1 MDAGQWLRG
10 NCCDEDR
17 IVLRVKSP
25 KVFPF
30 AIALMAALALAA
42 CSRGGGTGAPAASSL
57 TVTLTAA
64 ERRAVDREVVAS
76 GSVAA
81 WQEMSLGVEV
91 TGLRAAN
98 VLVEPGD
105 KVVAG
110 QALVELDRRTLEVQT
125 RQAEASLA
133 QARANA
139 ELAISQ
145 EKRGA
150 TLLDRNL
157 ISTNDF
163 EVLRTNRAR
172 AEAQV
177 ASAQAEYDASKLRLG
192 FATLRAPDNGI
203 ISTRNVQP
211 GQIVVGGS
219 ELLRLIRRGRLEWRA
234 EVSETDL
241 TRIKVGSTVDLRG
254 PSGERVSGVIRAVSP
269 AIDPQTRTALVYAD
283 LEKPGALRAGMFAE
297 GRLRVGKAEVTV
309 IARQSVVFRDGYSYV
324 FVLGEGGKVLQR
336 RIDSGLP
343 QGDFIEVRSGL
354 REGEKVVARGAGFLS
369 DGDIVKVVAGFSS

>member
-1 MDAGQWLRG
+1 MDARGWLRG
-10 NCCDEDR
+10 HHPPEVR
-17 IVLRVKSP
+17 IVADVISRKFVI
-25 KVFPF
+25 VGVT
-30 AIALMAALALAA
+30 LAVVLSLSA
-42 CSRGGGTGAPAASSL
+42 CSRGGDKSPAASSL
-57 TVTLTAA
+57 TVTLVAA
-64 ERRAVDREVVAS
+64 ERRQIDREIVAS

-91 TGLRAAN
+91 AGLRVAN

-105 KVVAG
+105 KVAAG
-110 QALVELDRRTLEVQT
+110 QALLELDRRTLEVQA

-150 TLLDRNL
+150 SLLERNL

-163 EVLRTNRAR
+163 EVLRANRSK

-177 ASAQAEYDASKLRLG
+177 VSADAERDASKLRLG
-192 FATLRAPDNGI
+192 FATLRAPDAGV
-203 ISTRNVQP
+203 ISARTVQP
-211 GQIVVGGS
+211 GQIVSGGG

-234 EVSETDL
+234 EVSENDL
-241 TRIKVGSTVDLRG
+241 TRIKVGATVDLRG
-254 PSGERVSGVIRAVSP
+254 PSGDVVTGVIRAVSP
-269 AIDPQTRTALVYAD
+269 SIDSQTRTALVYAN

-309 IARQSVVFRDGYSYV
+309 IPRQSVVFRDGYPYV
-324 FVLGEGGKVLQR
+324 FVMGEGNKVLQR
-336 RIDSGLP
+336 RIDSGPP
-343 QGDFIEVRSGL
+343 QGDSVEVRSGL
-354 REGEKVVARGAGFLS
+354 KEDEKVVARGAGFLS
-369 DGDIVKVVAGFSS
+369 DGDIVKVVDGQSL

>member
-1 MDAGQWLRG
+1 MDARGWLRG
-10 NCCDEDR
+10 HRPPEVR
-17 IVLRVKSP
+17 IVHRVMSLKNP
-25 KVFPF
+25 LLF
-30 AIALMAALALAA
+30 AVLAAALTLSA
-42 CSRGGGTGAPAASSL
+42 CSRGGNKAPAASSL
-57 TVTLTAA
+57 TVTLIAA
-64 ERRAVDREVVAS
+64 ERRQIDREVVAS

-91 TGLRAAN
+91 AGLRVAN

-110 QALVELDRRTLEVQT
+110 QALVELDRRTLDVQA

-150 TLLDRNL
+150 TLLERNL

-163 EVLRTNRAR
+163 EVLRANRSK

-177 ASAQAEYDASKLRLG
+177 VSAEAERDASKLRLG
-192 FATLRAPDNGI
+192 FATLRAPDAGI

-211 GQIVVGGS
+211 GQIVSGGG

-234 EVSETDL
+234 EVSENDL
-241 TRIKVGSTVDLRG
+241 PRIKVGATVDLRG
-254 PSGERVSGVIRAVSP
+254 PSGDVVTGVIRAVSP
-269 AIDPQTRTALVYAD
+269 SIDPQTRTALVYAD

-297 GRLRVGKAEVTV
+297 GRLRVGKADVTV
-309 IARQSVVFRDGYSYV
+309 IPRQSVVFRDGYPYV
-324 FVLGEGGKVLQR
+324 FVMGEGGKVLQR
-336 RIDSGLP
+336 RIDSGPP
-343 QGDFIEVRSGL
+343 QGEFIEVRSGL
-354 REGEKVVARGAGFLS
+354 KDGEKVVARGAGFLS
-369 DGDIVKVVAGFSS
+369 DGDIVKVIDGSTS

>member
-1 MDAGQWLRG
+1 MDVGGWRRG
-10 NCCDEDR
+10 HSPSEVR
-17 IVLRVKSP
+17 IVRTVKPP
-25 KVFPF
+25 KFPLVAF
-30 AIALMAALALAA
+30 ALASALTFAA
-42 CSRGGGTGAPAASSL
+42 CSRGGGGEAPSASSL
-57 TVTLTAA
+57 TVTLVAA
-64 ERRAVDREVVAS
+64 ERRQIDREIVAS

-91 TGLRAAN
+91 AGLRVAN

-110 QALVELDRRTLEVQT
+110 QALVELDRRTLDVQA

-150 TLLDRNL
+150 SLLDRNL

-163 EVLRTNRAR
+163 EVLRANRSK

-177 ASAQAEYDASKLRLG
+177 VSAEAERDASRLRLG
-192 FATLRAPDNGI
+192 FATLRAPDAGV
-203 ISTRNVQP
+203 ISARNVQP
-211 GQIVVGGS
+211 GQIVSGGG

-234 EVSETDL
+234 EVSENDL
-241 TRIKVGSTVDLRG
+241 TRIKVGATVDLRG
-254 PSGERVSGVIRAVSP
+254 PSGDVVTGIIRAVSP
-269 AIDPQTRTALVYAD
+269 SIDPQTRTALVYAD

-297 GRLRVGKAEVTV
+297 GRLRVGKADVTV
-309 IARQSVVFRDGYSYV
+309 IPRQSVVFRDGYPYV
-324 FVLGEGGKVLQR
+324 FVMGENNKVLQR
-336 RIDSGLP
+336 RIESGPP
-343 QGDFIEVRSGL
+343 QGDSVEVRSGL
-354 REGEKVVARGAGFLS
+354 KDGEKVVARGAGFLS
-369 DGDIVKVVAGFSS
+369 DGDIVKVVDGQSS

>member
-369 DGDIVKVVAGFSS
+369 DGDIVLVVAGFSS

>member
-1 MDAGQWLRG
+1 MDAGGWLRG
-10 NCCDEDR
+10 HRPPEVR
-17 IVLRVKSP
+17 IVHRVMSP
-25 KVFPF
+25 KNSLTVV
-30 AIALMAALALAA
+30 ALAAVLALAA
-42 CSRGGGTGAPAASSL
+42 CSRGGGEATAASSL
-57 TVTLTAA
+57 TVTLVAA
-64 ERRAVDREVVAS
+64 ERRQIDREIVAS

-91 TGLRAAN
+91 AGLRVAN

-110 QALVELDRRTLEVQT
+110 QALLELDRRTLDVQA

-150 TLLDRNL
+150 SLLERNL

-163 EVLRTNRAR
+163 EVLRANRSK

-177 ASAQAEYDASKLRLG
+177 VSAEAERDASKLRLG
-192 FATLRAPDNGI
+192 FATLRAPDAGV
-203 ISTRNVQP
+203 ISARNVQP
-211 GQIVVGGS
+211 GQIVSGGG

-234 EVSETDL
+234 EVSENDL
-241 TRIKVGSTVDLRG
+241 TRIKVGATVDLRG
-254 PSGERVSGVIRAVSP
+254 PSGDVVTGVIRAVSP
-269 AIDPQTRTALVYAD
+269 SIDPQTRTAVVYAD

-297 GRLRVGKAEVTV
+297 GRVRVGKADVTV
-309 IARQSVVFRDGYSYV
+309 IPRQSVVFRDGYPYV
-324 FVLGEGGKVLQR
+324 FVMGEGGKVLQR
-336 RIDSGLP
+336 RIDSGPP
-343 QGDFIEVRSGL
+343 QGDSVEVRSGL
-354 REGEKVVARGAGFLS
+354 KDGEKVVARGAGFLS
-369 DGDIVKVVAGFSS
+369 DGDIVKVVDGQSS